1 MTFMKK
7 KATSEVKTNS
17 QEQKSFA
24 LGKTNWLLII
34 ASLVCIVV
42 GFLLMTGSSSGE
54 QFNPDIFSVRRLHV
68 GPMIALFGFLF
79 MIVAIMWPNKKGE

>member
-1 MTFMKK
+1 MKK
-7 KATSEVKTNS
+7 KATSEVNANS

-42 GFLLMTGSSSGE
+42 GFLLMTGSASGE
-54 QFNPDIFSVRRLHV
+54 QFNPDIFSVRRLH
-68 GPMIALFGFLF
+68 A
-79 MIVAIMWPNKKGE
+79 